1 MKLYATCLG
10 ISRIGRSS
18 IYFTSL
24 QLMNNTWSEEGL
36 SHQLSIMP
44 CLVALIKTSNFEDAL
59 SFVDRI
65 SAVKGNP
72 VKSKKKHLVLHTP
85 YIDQKLL
92 ENKTIG
98 NINVH
103 IISPDVTGMGL

>member
-1 MKLYATCLG
+1 MNDTWGEEEL
-10 ISRIGRSS
+10 SR
-18 IYFTSL
+18 
-24 QLMNNTWSEEGL
+24 
-36 SHQLSIMP
+36 QLSMMH
-44 CLVALIKTSNFEDAL
+44 CLVALIKTTNFEDAL

-72 VKSKKKHLVLHTP
+72 VKSRKKHIVLHTP
-85 YIDQKLL
+85 YIDHSLL

-103 IISPDVTGMGL
+103 IISPDVTGKGW

>member
-1 MKLYATCLG
+1 MYNIWGEQEL
-10 ISRIGRSS
+10 SR
-18 IYFTSL
+18 
-24 QLMNNTWSEEGL
+24 
-36 SHQLSIMP
+36 QLSIMP
-44 CLVALIKTSNFEDAL
+44 CLVALIKTTNFEDAL

-85 YIDQKLL
+85 YIDHSLL

-103 IISPDVTGMGL
+103 IVSKADSGRFS